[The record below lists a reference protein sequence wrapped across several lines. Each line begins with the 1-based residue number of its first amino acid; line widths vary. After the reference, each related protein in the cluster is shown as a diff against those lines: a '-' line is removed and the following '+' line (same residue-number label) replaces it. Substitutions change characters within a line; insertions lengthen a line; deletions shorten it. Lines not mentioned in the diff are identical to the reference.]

1 MCKKCWN
8 VVFLK
13 DVFEIID
20 PEKKDQ
26 NKNKLNK
33 TVYRL
38 VAEKVILKI
47 KNGVYLIPDT
57 EDISLNSVDLVD
69 KYYLKLLKKYITKE
83 VWSEYYISWKK
94 SLEINLR
101 NYSLSEKIFIT
112 SRSTNKKV
120 KVWNYEIIFKTIS
133 GKEFWKKINLYSK
146 LTNYTNTLTIEW
158 SEFKVANLELSILE
172 AAIIWEADSGVWV
185 DTINTALKK
194 YAQVLKKETFQDIAK
209 YKYVMAFN
217 RLKELSK
224 NIDTELYLCFLEIIK
239 SNGNLFIWEWG
250 RGI

>member
-1 MCKKCWN
+1 
-8 VVFLK
+8 VFLK

-83 VWSEYYISWKK
+83 V
-94 SLEINLR
+94 
-101 NYSLSEKIFIT
+101 
-112 SRSTNKKV
+112 
-120 KVWNYEIIFKTIS
+120 
-133 GKEFWKKINLYSK
+133 
-146 LTNYTNTLTIEW
+146 
-158 SEFKVANLELSILE
+158 
-172 AAIIWEADSGVWV
+172 
-185 DTINTALKK
+185 
-194 YAQVLKKETFQDIAK
+194 
-209 YKYVMAFN
+209 
-217 RLKELSK
+217 
-224 NIDTELYLCFLEIIK
+224 
-239 SNGNLFIWEWG
+239 
-250 RGI
+250 